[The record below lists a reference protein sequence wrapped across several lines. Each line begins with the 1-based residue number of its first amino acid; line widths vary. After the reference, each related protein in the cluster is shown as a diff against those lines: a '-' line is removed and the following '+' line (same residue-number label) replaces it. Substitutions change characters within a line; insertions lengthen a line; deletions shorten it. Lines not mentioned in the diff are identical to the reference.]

1 MKAKRPG
8 SVEERRE
15 GKREN
20 DTGVREVSRQTK
32 RGEAVRSMRICP

>member
-1 MKAKRPG
+1 MKAKKPG

-20 DTGVREVSRQTK
+20 YTGVREVSKQIK
-32 RGEAVRSMRICP
+32 REKQ